1 MSEPYQSPDRDSEQ
15 ESENTDTTSEGQID
29 DADVAAFYE
38 QADDLAPQGDDR
50 DVPAT
55 HLEIVRLNEELAN
68 AKDQIV
74 RALAEAENT
83 RKRAA
88 REREDANRY
97 AISAFAKDLLSVSD
111 NLRRA
116 LESMPNTEETQY
128 GEQLKALIEGVEATE
143 RELLRV
149 FESKGIKAVE
159 ALHTPFDPNF
169 HEVMFEA
176 SDPTKPA
183 GTIIQVV
190 QTGYTLH
197 DRLLRPAR
205 VGIVRDDGQGSGGN
219 SPSPE
224 AGSTI
229 DTEA

>member
-1 MSEPYQSPDRDSEQ
+1 MSEPYQSPDQDSDQ
-15 ESENTDTTSEGQID
+15 EENTDSVSESQLD
-29 DADVAAFYE
+29 DADVEAFYG
-38 QADDLAPQGDDR
+38 QDDELSLQGDDG
-50 DVPAT
+50 ASN
-55 HLEIVRLNEELAN
+55 LEVIRLNEELAK
-68 AKDQIV
+68 AKEQVV

-97 AISAFAKDLLSVSD
+97 AISSFAKDLLSVAD

-116 LESMPNTEETQY
+116 LESMPSTE
-128 GEQLKALIEGVEATE
+128 GNEQLKALIDGVEATE

-149 FESKGIKAVE
+149 FEGKGVKAVD
-159 ALHTPFDPNF
+159 ALHAPFDPNF

-190 QTGYTLH
+190 QTGYMLH

-205 VGIVRDDGQGSGGN
+205 VGIVRNDGQGSGGN
-219 SPSPE
+219 SPSSE